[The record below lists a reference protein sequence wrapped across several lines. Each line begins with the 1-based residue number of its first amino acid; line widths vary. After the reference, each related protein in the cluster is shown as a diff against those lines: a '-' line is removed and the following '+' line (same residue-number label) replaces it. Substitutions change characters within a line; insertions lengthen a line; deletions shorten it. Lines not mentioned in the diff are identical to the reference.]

1 MLKDPFEVKHQ
12 LLLNKRKN
20 VGLIHCHD
28 SKAFIEYSK
37 EMDYIYENI
46 QEYNPNVKREIL
58 TVFYNRTVD
67 VLSNKNLQLIVTEPF
82 VIDYLLIKV
91 N

>member
-1 MLKDPFEVKHQ
+1 MH
-12 LLLNKRKN
+12 
-20 VGLIHCHD
+20 
-28 SKAFIEYSK
+28 
-37 EMDYIYENI
+37 YIYENI